1 MQSNAVA
8 TAPVKT
14 KRAVQKRTLE
24 LEADR
29 SEEAVVGTG
38 LKQGK
43 GQKASAVAVVKRD
56 QVTKLTAG

>member
-14 KRAVQKRTLE
+14 KRVVQKRTLE

-29 SEEAVVGTG
+29 REEAVVGTG
-38 LKQGK
+38 TLKQGK
-43 GQKASAVAVVKRD
+43 GQKASAAVVKRD
-56 QVTKLTAG
+56 QVTTVKP